1 MSEISE
7 PDSAA
12 ELAADLEGDLE
23 AERLALLDLLLEEEA
38 EEAAAPAAAIGHAT
52 APERIP
58 LSLSQRRLW
67 IADRLDPG
75 TALFNIPASQRLSGE
90 LDIRALRAALQAL
103 VDRHESLRTTF
114 STADGNA
121 GARGS
126 SEGFQVIARH
136 REVDLPRI
144 DLSLLPL
151 SLALQTSLRLSGL
164 SQSRGFDLE
173 QGPLLRF
180 ALIEM
185 APRDNVLLV
194 TMHHIVAD
202 GWSLSIFQREF
213 AAFYAGFAKNQPATL
228 PALPIQYADFAL
240 WQRDWLRGEVLENQL
255 AFWRDHLAD
264 APFLA
269 ELPTDRPRPRVRN
282 FRGGKVARLVA
293 DSVTEAFHRLVRGE
307 GVTYFASALAL
318 GHAWLGRLTRS
329 DDALIGSPIA
339 GRHRIETEG
348 VIGFFVSNLV
358 FRAQLRGDP
367 TARELLVRTREE
379 TLAILS
385 HQDVPFDLLVEALA
399 PERDLS
405 TTPIY
410 QVQLMAFEGQRRAD
424 ASAHAADETARTRA
438 MGGLRLTPLTSGD
451 EMSMFDLSMTIAEG
465 GRRLAL
471 QYNRDLFD
479 AATIERMAGY
489 FENLMAAFVAEPDRH
504 LSEIAMIGQD
514 ERRQLLLEWNPPSS
528 RAAFSQKTLLPEWVA
543 IHAKS
548 RPQAIAVEMGDMS
561 LTYAE
566 LDERSN
572 ALARYLAMFGVG
584 PEVRVGLCLM
594 RSLDL
599 VVGLIAVQ
607 KAGGAYLPLDPT
619 YPIDRLAGMIED
631 AGLMLL
637 LAQDAT
643 LDALPAGTAYVINL
657 DRTDE
662 MAAMMGDGG
671 DEAGD
676 GATPEPP
683 PGPCPEHLAYVIF
696 TSGSTGRPKGV
707 MLAHDGLANLCA
719 EQARIFA
726 VGPESRVLQF
736 ASVSF
741 DASVAEI
748 AVALCAGAALVLGA
762 PDDLLPGPGLVRL
775 LASRRITKATIPPSA
790 LAVLPAGAEAELPDL
805 RTLVVAGEACSPE
818 LAAIWGRGRR
828 FVNAYGPTEATVCA
842 TAELF
847 VEGKALTLGRPLS
860 DVEIHVLGSRF
871 EPLPVGVA
879 GELLIGGRGLARG
892 YLNRPDLTAERFVPH
907 PFAAERGDFGDPG
920 ARLYRTGDLVRRLAD
935 GRIEFLGRIDHQ
947 VKVRGFRIELGEI
960 EAALRAQ
967 AGVREVVVLAR
978 NDSGGGLSGGNADR
992 LVAYLLAEP
1001 ERELVPADLKAALSA
1016 RLPEYMVPAAF
1027 VVLGAFPLTANGKVD
1042 RKALPTP
1049 ELAHLHVEGVRYEAP
1064 RDAIETLVAEVFG
1077 EVLGLSGEISIHDS
1091 FFDLGG
1097 HSLLAT
1103 QLLSRVRD
1111 AFGVELALRQVF
1123 EAQTIASFSRA
1134 IEAAQREARGLESG
1148 PIERRPRVAGADLPL
1163 SFAQERLWFLDQLE
1177 PGSPTYNIPSALRVR
1192 GALDPL
1198 RLAAALRY
1206 LERRHESLRTT
1217 FPTRAGRAAQEI
1229 AAPDSVD
1236 SPRGALLFAR
1246 VDLAAL
1252 SEARREVETLRLAGK
1267 EAIRPFD
1274 LATGPL
1280 GRVVL
1285 VHLSPQP
1292 ATEQALLL
1300 TVHHVISDGWSM
1312 GVFVRELAEV
1322 HSALVEGREP
1332 DANVLPPL
1340 PIQYADFAAWQRG
1353 WLTGDVLAR
1362 QIDHWRRHLLGA
1374 PELLALPTDRP
1385 RPAIQSYRGAS
1396 VARPSAPGTVERLHA
1411 LSRAEGATLFMTLLA
1426 GWSTLLYRYTGQTDI
1441 PVGTPIANRNRAEVE
1456 GLIGF
1461 FVNTLVLR
1469 TRVAPRQSFRALLGT
1484 VRESTL
1490 EGYAHQDLP
1499 FEKLVEAIAPERN
1512 LSYSPLF
1519 QSMLVLQNNPDRPLE
1534 LPGLEISGL
1543 AMSGE
1548 VSKYDLTLNAIELG
1562 PRLACR
1568 VVYSTALFEAA
1579 TVERIL
1585 GHLHALLHALLDQ
1598 PDRPVGTLDLFSG
1611 EERRTLLIEW
1621 NEPAV
1626 VHPSEGY
1633 LPQMFEERVD
1643 AGPARI
1649 AVEFDS
1655 RTESERAAGGAGF
1668 SMLTYAE
1675 LDARANRLAR
1685 HLRRAGVGPETR
1697 VGVCLERSLDL
1708 PVALLAVLKAGAAY
1722 LPLDPSLPEDR
1733 LRHLVA
1739 DASAPVVV
1747 TVGRFVERLGT
1758 DRTDRFD
1765 RFGGP
1770 HLVLLDDAATAA
1782 AIAEEP
1788 AERLLPAALG
1798 EHPAYV
1804 IYTSGSTGQPKG
1816 VVVTH
1821 GALGNRLRYAL
1832 ATDFATDAEVFL
1844 QKTTISFDV
1853 SVLEIFAPLVSGGRT
1868 VLPEPE
1874 GHRDPAYLVR
1884 LIAERRI
1891 TQASFPPSTLALL
1904 LDSGALD
1911 ECRDLRLLVTGGETV
1926 PADLPNRVHERL
1938 PWIDVYNRYGP
1949 TEATIS
1955 VTSWL
1960 CRPDAAERS
1969 LPIGRPT
1976 AKAHVYL
1983 LDREGEPTPV
1993 GVPGELHLGGIC
2005 LARGYLD
2012 RPAMTAA
2019 AFVPNPFSETPGE
2032 RLYATGDLAKWR
2044 ADGAIDFVGRIDG
2057 QIKIR
2062 GFRVELGEIE
2072 AALYRCPG
2080 VREAA
2085 VIDREDTP
2093 GQKRLVAYFVPEVA
2107 DAEAPAEPSDLPR
2120 ALRER
2125 LAAELPAYMVPAA
2138 FVAIEKLPLSPTG
2151 KVDRKALPAPPAE
2164 AATVSGYAPPRTE
2177 TETLL
2182 AAIWAEALGL
2192 SRVGIHDN
2200 YFALGG
2206 DSILSI
2212 QIVARANQAG
2222 CRIAPRQL
2230 FQHQTVAEL
2239 AAVAG
2244 TIDAVEAEQGAVT
2257 GEAPLSPI
2265 QSWFLASDRPDR
2277 HWFNQSF
2284 LVSVERGVEPAA
2296 VEQAISTLVEHHDAL
2311 RLRFEKKLTEGWRQ
2325 ELAPVG
2331 SASDLPFV
2339 HVDLSDL
2346 PVGERRAALEAKC
2359 AALQSSLDLENGPI
2373 LRAALFDLGADEP
2386 RRLLLAI
2393 HHLAV
2398 DGVSWRILF
2407 EDLENALAGR
2417 DLPAKTTSWKAWTEK
2432 LAALDLEGEA
2442 ADWQDRPEISFR
2454 LPIEPRG
2461 ENLVSAAK
2469 SVAVSFDA
2477 EETRS
2482 LLQAPAAYRAQIQDL
2497 LLTALQA
2504 TLAGDS
2510 PLPIELE
2517 GHGREEDLVPNVD
2530 LTRTVGWFTTLYPV
2544 TLEVPANA
2552 GPGER
2557 LKSIKERL
2565 HTLPSRGLSHG
2576 VLRWLGRSETRTAL
2590 AAFSPPEVSFNYLG
2604 QADASARGAG
2614 QASSASPST
2623 LAIARENPGPTL
2635 SPLATRAHELAVS
2648 AVISG
2653 GALRVEL
2660 IYGAERLAKETVEA
2674 WAAAFRAEALAL
2686 AEHCASPEA
2695 FGYTPSDFP
2704 LARLDQATID
2714 RLFGDDRTVED
2725 VYPLAPLQEGMVF
2738 QTLAAPRSGVYY
2750 EQLAATL
2757 SGPVDDN
2764 LFGRALAGV
2773 LARHPILRTSFRWQ
2787 GSESLLQVVQH
2798 QVEPPLL
2805 IDDWRDV
2812 PAGEIPGRLA
2822 ALLEADRRA
2831 GFALDRAPLVAARL
2845 IRTDEDERTLVLAN
2859 HHAILDGWSYQ
2870 SFTAE
2875 LFALYAGLRSG
2886 RAPELPHR
2894 RPYRDYIAWLVTRD
2908 RGASEAYWRRALAG
2922 FREPTPLVVD
2932 RPAPLG
2938 RTGHD
2943 AGTVERSLP
2952 RATSDALDA
2961 LARRE
2966 QVTLNTVVQAATGLL
2981 FARYSGQDDVVFGT
2995 AVSGRPPGL
3004 AGIESMLGL
3013 FLNTLPARVV
3023 SPPDRAL
3030 GAQLRDVQE
3039 RQLEMREHEH
3049 SALVDVQS
3057 WSEVDP
3063 GRPLFQS
3070 ILVFESYPRE
3080 KAVAQ
3085 SAAAEAG
3092 AEPFAAVR
3100 DVRFEERTNLPLAL
3114 VAAPLDRLF
3123 LRASFDTDRFDAATA
3138 TRLVDHLE
3146 NLLAAM
3152 ANAPE
3157 AALRELALLSPA
3169 EAAALVSVPQPA
3181 DAQGSFCLHRRFE
3194 QIASERPLA
3203 PAVTF
3208 GAETIPYG
3216 DLEARANR
3224 LAHRLRALGVGPEVR
3239 VALCLDRTA
3248 EMLVA
3253 ILAVLKAGGAYVPL
3267 DPTYAQERLGFVLAD
3282 AETPVVISQ
3291 SDLADA
3297 LPPCTGEEGG
3307 ARLLLL
3313 DREDFADESAAPL
3326 ADGATPDN
3334 AAYVIYTS
3342 GSTGKPKG
3350 VVVTHANV
3358 ARLFRST
3365 DRWFGFGTDDVWT
3378 LFHSYAFDF
3387 SVWEI
3392 WGALLYGGRL
3402 VVVPYAVS
3410 RSPRDFRALLAA
3422 ERVTVL
3428 NQTPSAFHQLQRADE
3443 EAGEGAFPLALRT
3456 VVFGGE
3462 ALDLG
3467 ALAPWFGRHPEDR
3480 PRLVNMYGITET
3492 TVHVTYRPLGKADVG
3507 SASVIGEAIPDLAL
3521 RLLDARGDLVPVGV
3535 PGEIHVVGDGLA
3547 RGYLARPDL
3556 TAERFVPDAYS
3567 TLPGA
3572 RSYRSGDLARRR
3584 PAALDVTLE
3593 LEYLGRIDLQVKI
3606 RGFRIELGEIEA
3618 ALTAHPSVREA
3629 VAVVRGDG
3637 DDRRLVAY
3645 LVAPPDAPLASFEA
3659 ELREHLRARLPE
3671 HMLPSFLVPLAA
3683 LPLTPNGKV
3692 DKKALPAPEIDLG
3705 GGFTPPGTPLELRL
3719 AEIWERLLGVAGVGL
3734 ESDFFALGGHSLL
3747 AMRLSSH
3754 VREALELEIPVTLVF
3769 EEPIFGAFARTVE
3782 GMIEGLGEG
3791 VGGTA
3796 GKAAR
3801 KALDATS
3808 AEPALV
3814 ALARTG
3820 PVALSYSQTRLFM
3833 FDRLRPGDTLYNMG
3847 GTQRLGARLRLDL
3860 LAAAIDQVV
3869 RRHESLRT
3877 GFSEIDSHPVQMIHR
3892 EVEVRPR
3899 LIDLSALALSR
3910 SPEPEMVR
3918 LSALQVGTPFDLGR
3932 PPLLSI
3938 WLVRLGAA
3946 GDVLLYMM
3954 HHIISD
3960 GWSMGVLVSEL
3971 SAAYEAL
3978 AAGRWPDLP
3987 ALPVQYPDYAVWQR
4001 DWFERG
4007 ELARQLGYWR
4017 ERLAGAQ
4024 PSELPT
4030 DRKRPAVSSFRG
4042 RRFRTAL
4049 DSATSNALLALAHDH
4064 RASIFMMVLAGFDA
4078 IIARWSGRDDV
4089 VVGSPIANRQRREI
4103 EGLIGF
4109 FVNTLV
4115 LRTDLSGD
4123 PSFAEAL
4130 DRTRDAALGAFGHQD
4145 LPFERLVEE
4154 LAPRRDPARHPLFQL
4169 LFNLVNTPS
4178 ETSAKGSPGFTAEA
4192 DSPAPELQSATA
4204 LFDLQLFGIETPG
4217 SIQLVWEYSLDLF
4230 EEATVRRFARGF
4242 TSLLK
4247 GALARPET
4255 RLSELPLLSAADRIE
4270 LLAAA
4275 AGPSSNP
4282 LPDHFLHQRLAREA
4296 AARPDAPAV
4305 RFGGRVVTYAELD
4318 AASNRVARH
4327 LQALGFGV
4335 ELTVGLCFDHC
4346 PELLFALFGVLKAGA
4361 SFLPLDPGYPE
4372 ERLSYQIADSGTL
4385 AVLTDEAN
4393 EPLARLLGAPL
4404 VICVDGP
4411 EVAGESAEA
4420 PAPEGFEPERAA
4432 YLLYTSGSTGRPKG
4446 VVVTHRGLASLGVEQ
4461 GRLFGVAPEG
4471 RVLQFASPAFDAS
4484 VSEIAMAV
4492 EAGAALVMAPR
4503 EVLLPGADFIRLLK
4517 DERVTTATLPPSLLA
4532 TLPAGTESELPDLA
4546 NLIVAGESCQPK
4558 LAARWAAG
4566 RRFLNA
4572 YGPTETTVCGTV
4584 ADLSGAT
4591 LSADRPLPLGQ
4602 PLAHVQVRVVDR
4614 WFEPVPVGTPGEI
4627 VIGGVGLA
4635 RNYHGRPDLTA
4646 ERFVPDPLAG
4656 GEGDSPGG
4664 RIYRTGDLA
4673 RWRPEPRQPTGLD
4686 LEYLGRIDFQIKI
4699 RGYRVELGEI
4709 EAALTAHPEVR
4720 EAVVVVKGE
4729 DDDRRL
4735 IAYLAATPSPTLE
4748 AELRE
4753 HLRTILPEYMVPG
4766 RFAMLAALPLTPN
4779 GKVDRKALPEPGV
4792 ELVEGVTPPR
4802 TPVERRLAEIWEEL
4816 LAVSGVGLESAFFE
4830 LGGHSLLAMRLTS
4843 RILEGLG
4850 LDLPMQAIFD
4860 EPTLESLA
4868 ARIETGLKESQG
4880 GVAAPALLPL
4890 SRGEALPL
4898 SFAQTR
4904 LWMLDRLLPGGSL
4917 YNMGGLQRLG
4927 SGLRFDLFAAA
4938 IEIVVRRHE
4947 TLRTSFDEIDLAPIQ
4962 IIHPEAA
4969 VRPRQIDLAALAA
4982 GEREMLRLGALQLAQ
4997 PFDLGRPTLLRLW
5010 LVRLATESVLLYVI
5024 HHIVSDAWSMGL
5036 LISEIT
5042 AAYAA
5047 LAEGQRPDFPEL
5059 PIQYADFSVWQRAW
5073 FEGGELDRQLGYW
5086 RTQLAGLPA
5095 TELPVDRPRPPV
5107 SSYRGRRFRTALATD
5122 VAAAL
5127 GTLAHERQASAFMVL
5142 LAGFDA
5148 LVARYVGQ
5156 DDVVIG
5162 TPVAN
5167 RRRREV
5173 EGLIGFFVNTLVL
5186 RTDLDGD
5193 PSFAEAVDRTR
5204 ETALGAFAHP
5214 DLPFERL
5221 VEELAPHRDMARNP
5235 LFQLMFNLIG
5245 SSQAEAGERSAKS
5258 PRDVG
5263 SSPAQDA
5270 TALFDLQVYG
5280 VETSDSFDLHWEYS
5294 VDLFEEAT
5302 MRRLARGYESLLAAA
5317 VARPESRLS
5326 DVPLL
5331 SAAER
5336 AELVAAG
5343 TGRAAGASGRVHE
5356 RIREQAAATPAAIA
5370 FAAGSDTLTY
5380 AELTA
5385 RANRLARR
5393 LARLGV
5399 GVESRVGI
5407 AVERSLALPVAALGV
5422 LGAGASYVPL
5432 DPAYPAERLAY
5443 MAADARLA
5451 ALVVSGDLEDLDRRF
5466 AAYAPVVVRIAPD
5479 GEIDGAELSTP
5490 LPSRVGAENLAYT
5503 IYTSGSTGQ
5512 PKGVELSHGALANFL
5527 DAMIERPGVVASD
5540 VLVSVT
5546 SLSFDIAGLELY
5558 APLLVGARTVIARR
5572 DEATDGSLLA
5582 ALLRRSG
5589 ATVLQATPSGWRV
5602 LLAAGWTGDR
5612 SLKALVGG
5620 EALPPALAGELR
5632 SLVGSLWNMYGPTET
5647 AVWSTLDEVGAGPVS
5662 IGRPIAATLTY
5673 VVDRRGDLLPQGVP
5687 GELWIG
5693 GAGVARGYRGRPDLT
5708 AERFLP
5714 DPWSAESGARLY
5726 RTGDL
5731 GRWRPDGR
5739 LECLGRIDHQVKVR
5753 GHRIELGEIEAV
5765 LGSHPAVAASA
5776 VTLFGEGEDRRLA
5789 AYVVLRP
5796 GEEEEISLRDAL
5808 APFLLERLP
5817 ESMMPSVFVR
5827 LAALPLTP
5835 NGKVDRKAL
5844 PSPDFEMGAAATP
5857 PRTPFEKQV
5866 AAIWEE
5872 VLGVAGIGVE
5882 SHFFALGG
5890 HSLLAMRLASRLRE
5904 TFGLDLPLRAIFEAS
5919 TLGLFAARVE
5929 AALAAGSEEAGGAEE
5944 ALVPLP
5950 RTGPLPLSFAQ
5961 ARLWLLDRLAP
5972 GNPFYNLGSAI
5983 HLGRRLRYDLFSAA
5997 VGTVVARHESLR
6009 TSFGEHDREP
6019 TQTIHG
6025 DVGVRPRQIDLAGLA
6040 APAAEALRLG
6050 SLQLAQPFDLGR
6062 PPLLRLWLVR
6072 LGAAEDALL
6081 YAIHHIVSDA
6091 WSLGLLVAEI
6101 TASYAALAA
6110 GRAPELPALPVQY
6123 ADFAAWQRSWLAE
6136 GELARQ
6142 LDYWRGRLAG
6152 APGTELPTDRP
6163 RPAVSSYRGRGL
6175 RTAVG
6180 PGLAAGVARIARGA
6194 QASPFMVLLAAFQAV
6209 VVRYGAGEDVV
6220 LGTPIANRRRREVER
6235 LIGFFVNTLVLR
6247 TDLAGDPSFAEALAR
6262 TKETALG
6269 AFAYQ
6274 DMPFE
6279 RLVEELSPRR
6289 DLARNPFFQ
6298 LMFNL
6303 INTPA
6308 AEGASR
6314 RDGAGEPPDTADR
6327 PALDVQPATALF
6339 DLQIYLIEAPDAF
6352 HLYWEYA
6359 SDLFEEAT
6367 IRRLGRAYE
6376 SLIEGAVARPEGK
6389 LSDLPLLSAPER
6401 AELLATGTGPSAAGG
6416 GGPVHERIAAQALRT
6431 PAAVAVIAGTDA
6443 LTYAELQERA
6453 DRLARRL
6460 RRLGIGVESRV
6471 GIAVER
6477 SLALPVATLGVLGAG
6492 ASYVPLDPAYPAER
6506 LAYMAA
6512 DSGLAAVIASDDL
6525 ADPERFAGYASIAV
6539 LIHPDGSIDGG
6550 EDAPFAAADTA
6561 AQNLAYTIY
6570 TSGSTGLP
6578 KGVELS
6584 HGALA
6589 NFLDAMIERP
6599 GLDAQDVLVAVTSL
6613 SFDIAGLELYAPLLV
6628 GARTVIARQDEVMGG
6643 ALLGDLLAR
6652 SGATVLQAT
6661 PSGWRVLLG
6670 SGWPGDPG
6678 LKALVGGEALP
6689 PALAAELRGKVGTL
6703 WNMYGPTE
6711 TAVWSTVDEVGAGPI
6726 SIGRPIAATGLYVV
6740 NAYGGLLPAGAS
6752 GELWIGGA
6760 GVARG
6765 YHGRPDLTAE
6775 RFLPDVYSRQPGAR
6789 LYRTGD
6795 LARRM
6800 PDGRFQCLGRIDTQV
6815 KVRGFRIELGEVE
6828 SVLAAHPRIAQSVV
6842 IARAG
6847 EAGAEHELV
6856 AYFVARDG
6864 DHGGEIATAELRA
6877 HLKERLPDYMVPAQF
6892 VRLDALPMTPNGKV
6906 DRKTLPDPSREARGG
6921 AGGELPGTEMEIQVA
6936 AVWRQVLHLES
6947 VGLDDNFFDLG
6958 GHSLVALKVQAQL
6971 ELLLGRTVELVAL
6984 FRHPTVRQLAS
6995 ALEPKGAAE
7004 VDSKRSSVLVPIQPL
7019 GTRAPLF
7026 VLPPLGGTVY
7036 FYRALAQELGPD
7048 QPVWGLQ
7055 TPGLEG
7061 DQEPI
7066 DDFEALAE
7074 LFLAA
7079 IAPVRRAGAP
7089 VHLAGAS
7096 LGGLLVFEM
7105 ARQLAARGEQMG
7117 MAALLDTAG
7126 GSATAIDDR
7135 AALVAMVHMLT
7146 EGRFRIPPEQL
7157 LGLTPDEQID
7167 RVFAEAAARG
7177 ISTEGVSRDRIAR
7190 LRRVIEANLRA
7201 RAGYREQTYSGSLLF
7216 CRAEIRLPGE
7226 PDRPETSWL
7235 PLAAGGVEVHDVPGD
7250 HESMLQPP
7258 NVARLAEILAAKLAE

>member
-1 MSEISE
+1 M
-7 PDSAA
+7 
-12 ELAADLEGDLE
+12 
-23 AERLALLDLLLEEEA
+23 
-38 EEAAAPAAAIGHAT
+38 
-52 APERIP
+52 
-58 LSLSQRRLW
+58 
-67 IADRLDPG
+67 
-75 TALFNIPASQRLSGE
+75 
-90 LDIRALRAALQAL
+90 
-103 VDRHESLRTTF
+103 
-114 STADGNA
+114 
-121 GARGS
+121 
-126 SEGFQVIARH
+126 
-136 REVDLPRI
+136 
-144 DLSLLPL
+144 
-151 SLALQTSLRLSGL
+151 
-164 SQSRGFDLE
+164 
-173 QGPLLRF
+173 
-180 ALIEM
+180 
-185 APRDNVLLV
+185 
-194 TMHHIVAD
+194 
-202 GWSLSIFQREF
+202 
-213 AAFYAGFAKNQPATL
+213 
-228 PALPIQYADFAL
+228 
-240 WQRDWLRGEVLENQL
+240 
-255 AFWRDHLAD
+255 
-264 APFLA
+264 
-269 ELPTDRPRPRVRN
+269 
-282 FRGGKVARLVA
+282 
-293 DSVTEAFHRLVRGE
+293 
-307 GVTYFASALAL
+307 
-318 GHAWLGRLTRS
+318 
-329 DDALIGSPIA
+329 
-339 GRHRIETEG
+339 
-348 VIGFFVSNLV
+348 
-358 FRAQLRGDP
+358 
-367 TARELLVRTREE
+367 
-379 TLAILS
+379 
-385 HQDVPFDLLVEALA
+385 
-399 PERDLS
+399 
-405 TTPIY
+405 
-410 QVQLMAFEGQRRAD
+410 
-424 ASAHAADETARTRA
+424 
-438 MGGLRLTPLTSGD
+438 
-451 EMSMFDLSMTIAEG
+451 
-465 GRRLAL
+465 
-471 QYNRDLFD
+471 
-479 AATIERMAGY
+479 
-489 FENLMAAFVAEPDRH
+489 
-504 LSEIAMIGQD
+504 
-514 ERRQLLLEWNPPSS
+514 
-528 RAAFSQKTLLPEWVA
+528 
-543 IHAKS
+543 
-548 RPQAIAVEMGDMS
+548 
-561 LTYAE
+561 
-566 LDERSN
+566 
-572 ALARYLAMFGVG
+572 
-584 PEVRVGLCLM
+584 
-594 RSLDL
+594 
-599 VVGLIAVQ
+599 
-607 KAGGAYLPLDPT
+607 
-619 YPIDRLAGMIED
+619 
-631 AGLMLL
+631 
-637 LAQDAT
+637 
-643 LDALPAGTAYVINL
+643 
-657 DRTDE
+657 
-662 MAAMMGDGG
+662 
-671 DEAGD
+671 
-676 GATPEPP
+676 
-683 PGPCPEHLAYVIF
+683 
-696 TSGSTGRPKGV
+696 
-707 MLAHDGLANLCA
+707 
-719 EQARIFA
+719 
-726 VGPESRVLQF
+726 
-736 ASVSF
+736 
-741 DASVAEI
+741 
-748 AVALCAGAALVLGA
+748 
-762 PDDLLPGPGLVRL
+762 
-775 LASRRITKATIPPSA
+775 
-790 LAVLPAGAEAELPDL
+790 
-805 RTLVVAGEACSPE
+805 VAGEACSPE
-818 LAAIWGRGRR
+818 LAEKWSRGRR

-842 TAELF
+842 TAEVF
-847 VEGKALTLGRPLS
+847 VEGTALTLGRPLS
-860 DVEIHVLGSRF
+860 NVEIHVLGPRF

-879 GELLIGGRGLARG
+879 GELSIGGRGLARG

-920 ARLYRTGDLVRRLAD
+920 ARLYRTGDLVRRLTD
-935 GRIEFLGRIDHQ
+935 GRVEFLGRIDHQ

-967 AGVREVVVLAR
+967 AGVKDVVVLAR
-978 NDSGGGLSGGNADR
+978 NDSGGGGLSGGLSSGNADR

-1001 ERELVPADLKAALSA
+1001 ERELVPADLKAALAA

-1042 RKALPTP
+1042 RKALPAP
-1049 ELAHLHVEGVRYEAP
+1049 ELAHLHVLGVRYEAP

-1123 EAQTIASFSRA
+1123 EAQTIASFSRS

-1148 PIERRPRVAGADLPL
+1148 PIERRPHVAGADLPL

-1192 GALDPL
+1192 GALDPS

-1229 AAPDSVD
+1229 AAPDSAD

-1252 SEARREVETLRLAGK
+1252 SEARREVETLRLAAK

-1332 DANVLPPL
+1332 DAKVLPPL

-1396 VARPSAPGTVERLHA
+1396 VARPSAPGSVERLHA

-1426 GWSTLLYRYTGQTDI
+1426 AWSTLLYRYTGQTDI

-1469 TRVAPRQSFRALLGT
+1469 TRVLPRQSFRALLGT

-1568 VVYSTALFEAA
+1568 VVYSSALFEPA

-1598 PDRPVGTLDLFSG
+1598 PDRPVGTLDLFSA

-1626 VHPSEGY
+1626 AHPSEGY

-1655 RTESERAAGGAGF
+1655 RTEPERAAGGAGF
-1668 SMLTYAE
+1668 SMLTYAD

-1708 PVALLAVLKAGAAY
+1708 PVVLLAVLKAGAAY

-1733 LRHLVA
+1733 LRYLVA

-1747 TVGRFVERLGT
+1747 TVGRFVERLGV
-1758 DRTDRFD
+1758 DPAN
-1765 RFGGP
+1765 RFGRSEAP

-1782 AIAEEP
+1782 AIADEP
-1788 AERLLPAALG
+1788 AERLLPAALA

-1832 ATDFATDAEVFL
+1832 ATDFQTDAEAFL

-1938 PWIDVYNRYGP
+1938 PWIDIYNRYGP

-1976 AKAHVYL
+1976 AKARVYL
-1983 LDREGEPTPV
+1983 LDSEGEPTPP
-1993 GVPGELHLGGIC
+1993 GVPGELHLGGLC

-2012 RPAMTAA
+2012 RPALTAA
-2019 AFVPNPFSETPGE
+2019 AFVPNPFSETPGK

-2072 AALYRCPG
+2072 AALHRCPG

-2093 GQKRLVAYFVPEVA
+2093 GQKRLVAYVVAEA
-2107 DAEAPAEPSDLPR
+2107 DAPDEPSELLR
-2120 ALRER
+2120 TLRER

-2164 AATVSGYAPPRTE
+2164 AAAVSGYAPPRTE

-2239 AAVAG
+2239 AEVAG
-2244 TIDAVEAEQGAVT
+2244 TIDAVEAEQGEVT

-2284 LVSVERGVEPAA
+2284 LVSVDRAVEPPT

-2311 RLRFEKKLTEGWRQ
+2311 RLRFEKLAEGWRQ

-2339 HVDLSDL
+2339 HVDLSEL
-2346 PVGERRAALEAKC
+2346 PAGERRAALEAKC
-2359 AALQSSLDLENGPI
+2359 AALQASLDLEKGPI

-2417 DLPAKTTSWKAWTEK
+2417 ELPKKTTSWKAWTEK
-2432 LAALDLEGEA
+2432 LAALAATLE
-2442 ADWQDRPEISFR
+2442 PEVDYWRSQPESTFR

-2469 SVAVSFDA
+2469 SVAISFDP

-2482 LLQAPAAYRAQIQDL
+2482 LLQAPAVYRAQIQDL

-2504 TLAGDS
+2504 TLAGDLA
-2510 PLPIELE
+2510 LPIELE

-2552 GPGER
+2552 GPGVR

-2576 VLRWLGRSETRTAL
+2576 LLRWLGRSETRTAL
-2590 AAFSPPEVSFNYLG
+2590 AAFFPPEVSFNYLG

-2614 QASSASPST
+2614 QASSASAATST

-2635 SPLATRAHELAVS
+2635 SPRATRAHELAVS

-2660 IYGAERLAKETVEA
+2660 LYGAERLAKETVEA
-2674 WAAAFRAEALAL
+2674 WATAFRAEILAL
-2686 AEHCASPEA
+2686 AEHCSSPEA

-2725 VYPLAPLQEGMVF
+2725 VYPLGPLQEGMVF

-2757 SGPVDDN
+2757 KGPFDDL

-2787 GSESLLQVVQH
+2787 GTESLLQVVQH
-2798 QVEPPLL
+2798 QVEPPLS

-2845 IRTDEDERTLVLAN
+2845 IRIGEDERSLVLAN

-2875 LFALYAGLRSG
+2875 LFSLYAGLRSG
-2886 RAPELPHR
+2886 HLPELPHR
-2894 RPYRDYIAWLVTRD
+2894 RPYRDFIAWLATRD

-2932 RPAPLG
+2932 RPAPPG

-2943 AGTVERSLP
+2943 VVHLERSLS
-2952 RATSDALDA
+2952 RETSDALDA

-2981 FARYSGQDDVVFGT
+2981 FARYAGRDDVVFGT

-3039 RQLEMREHEH
+3039 RQLDMREHEH

-3080 KAVAQ
+3080 KAVVE
-3085 SAAAEAG
+3085 SAVAEVGSDA
-3092 AEPFAAVR
+3092 FAAVL
-3100 DVRFEERTNLPLAL
+3100 DVRFEERSNLPLAL
-3114 VAAPLDRLF
+3114 VAAPLERLF
-3123 LRASFDTDRFDAATA
+3123 LRASFDADRFDEATVG
-3138 TRLVDHLE
+3138 RLLDHLE
-3146 NLLAAM
+3146 NLLTAM
-3152 ANAPE
+3152 AAAPQ
-3157 AALRELALLSPA
+3157 ASLRELPLLSPE
-3169 EAAALVSVPQPA
+3169 EAAMLVAVPVPA
-3181 DAQGSFCLHRRFE
+3181 DAGGSFCLHRRFE
-3194 QIASERPLA
+3194 ELAAAQPLRPAL
-3203 PAVTF
+3203 TF
-3208 GAETIPYG
+3208 GDETLSYAEV
-3216 DLEARANR
+3216 DARADH
-3224 LAHRLRALGVGPEVR
+3224 LARRLRSLGVGVETR
-3239 VALCLDRTA
+3239 VALYLDRTL
-3248 EMLVA
+3248 EFPIA

-3267 DPTYAQERLGFVLAD
+3267 DPTYPAERLGFILGD
-3282 AETPVVISQ
+3282 AEAAVVVTR
-3291 SDLADA
+3291 SDLALA
-3297 LPPCTGEEGG
+3297 LPESG
-3307 ARLLLL
+3307 ARRLLL
-3313 DREDFADESAAPL
+3313 DREEQDGERCEPPP
-3326 ADGATPDN
+3326 DGATLAN

-3342 GSTGKPKG
+3342 GSTGQPKG
-3350 VVVTHANV
+3350 VVVSHENV
-3358 ARLFRST
+3358 ALLFRST
-3365 DRWFGFGTDDVWT
+3365 EEWYGFGPDDVWT
-3378 LFHSYAFDF
+3378 LFHSYAFDY
-3387 SVWEI
+3387 SVWEM
-3392 WGALLYGGRL
+3392 WGAWLYGARL
-3402 VVVPYAVS
+3402 VVVPLSIS
-3410 RSPRDFRALLAA
+3410 RSVRDFRRLLAD

-3443 EAGEGAFPLALRT
+3443 TVEADAAPLALRI
-3456 VVFGGE
+3456 VNLGGE
-3462 ALDLG
+3462 ALDFV
-3467 ALAPWFGRHPEDR
+3467 ALSPWFARYPENA
-3480 PRLVNMYGITET
+3480 PRLVNLYGITET
-3492 TVHVTYRPLGKADVG
+3492 TVIVTYRPIGKSDLTAG
-3507 SASVIGEAIPDLAL
+3507 SAIGEPIADLAV
-3521 RLLDARGDLVPVGV
+3521 RLLDARGDLVPLGV
-3535 PGEIHVVGDGLA
+3535 PGEIHVVGAGLA
-3547 RGYLARPDL
+3547 RGYLSRPAL

-3567 TLPGA
+3567 SVPGA

-3584 PAALDVTLE
+3584 PGSASGGALDLE
-3593 LEYLGRIDLQVKI
+3593 FLGRIDLQVKI

-3618 ALTAHPSVREA
+3618 ALTAHPAVREA
-3629 VAVVRGDG
+3629 VVVVKGEGDE
-3637 DDRRLVAY
+3637 RRLVAY
-3645 LVAPPDAPLASFEA
+3645 VVPAGSALPET

-3671 HMLPSFLVPLAA
+3671 HMVPALFMALSA

-3692 DKKALPAPEIDLG
+3692 DKRALPAPEIAVQAGL
-3705 GGFTPPGTPLELRL
+3705 TAPRTPLERRL
-3719 AEIWERLLGVAGVGL
+3719 AEIWERLLGVSGVGL

-3754 VREALELEIPVTLVF
+3754 VREALRLELPVTLVF
-3769 EEPIFGAFARTVE
+3769 EEPTFGAFARAVAAVSQSVE
-3782 GMIEGLGEG
+3782 ELASE
-3791 VGGTA
+3791 A
-3796 GKAAR
+3796 FDAA
-3801 KALDATS
+3801 S
-3808 AEPALV
+3808 AEPPLV

-3820 PVALSYSQTRLFM
+3820 PVALSYSQSRLFM

-3847 GTQRLGARLRLDL
+3847 GAQRLGARLRLDL
-3860 LAAAIDQVV
+3860 LAAAIDLVV

-3877 GFSEIDSHPVQMIHR
+3877 GFSEIDSHPVQVLHR

-3899 LIDLSALALSR
+3899 LIDLSALAHYR

-3946 GDVLLYMM
+3946 GDALLYMM

-3971 SAAYEAL
+3971 SAAYDAL
-3978 AAGRWPDLP
+3978 AAGRRPDLP

-4001 DWFERG
+4001 EWFERG

-4024 PSELPT
+4024 PSELPA

-4178 ETSAKGSPGFTAEA
+4178 DTAAKGSPGFTAEA
-4192 DSPAPELQSATA
+4192 DSPVPELQSATA

-4217 SIQLVWEYSLDLF
+4217 SLQLVWEYSLDLF
-4230 EEATVRRFARGF
+4230 EEATVRRIARSF
-4242 TSLLK
+4242 ESLLK

-4255 RLSELPLLSAADRIE
+4255 RLSELPLLSAAERVE
-4270 LLAAA
+4270 LLAAT
-4275 AGPSSNP
+4275 GENSKP

-4305 RFGGRVVTYAELD
+4305 SFAGRVVTYAELD

-4327 LQALGFGV
+4327 LQALGFGS
-4335 ELTVGLCFDHC
+4335 ELTVALCFDHC

-4385 AVLTDEAN
+4385 AVLTDAEN

-4411 EVAGESAEA
+4411 EVAGESAEGS
-4420 PAPEGFEPERAA
+4420 APERFEPERAA

-4461 GRLFGVAPEG
+4461 SRLFGVAPEG

-4484 VSEIAMAV
+4484 VSEIAMAI

-4503 EVLLPGADFIRLLK
+4503 EALLPGPDFIRLLK

-4532 TLPAGTESELPDLA
+4532 TLPIGTESELPDLA
-4546 NLIVAGESCQPK
+4546 NLIVAGESCPPT

-4572 YGPTETTVCGTV
+4572 YGPTEATVCATV
-4584 ADLSGAT
+4584 ADLSGAGFAT
-4591 LSADRPLPLGQ
+4591 DRTLPLGQ
-4602 PLAHVQVRVVDR
+4602 PLAYVQVRVVDR
-4614 WFEPVPVGTPGEI
+4614 WFDPVPIGIPGEI

-4635 RNYHGRPDLTA
+4635 RNYHSRPDLTA
-4646 ERFVPDPLAG
+4646 ERFVPDPFAG
-4656 GEGDSPGG
+4656 GQGSPSGG

-4673 RWRPEPRQPTGLD
+4673 RWRLAPGQPTGLD
-4686 LEYLGRIDFQIKI
+4686 LEYLGRIDFQVKI
-4699 RGYRVELGEI
+4699 RGFRVELGEI
-4709 EAALTAHPEVR
+4709 EAALNAHPEVR

-4729 DDDRRL
+4729 GDDRRL
-4735 IAYLAATPSPTLE
+4735 VAYLVSASTPPNPTLE

-4753 HLRTILPEYMVPG
+4753 HLRAFLPEFMVPG

-4792 ELVEGVTPPR
+4792 EQVQGVTPPR

-4816 LAVSGVGLESAFFE
+4816 LGVSGVGLESAFFE

-4860 EPTLESLA
+4860 EPTLAALA
-4868 ARIETGLKESQG
+4868 TRIEAGLAERQG
-4880 GVAAPALLPL
+4880 EGAAEPALLPL
-4890 SRGEALPL
+4890 SRIEALPL

-4904 LWMLDRLLPGGSL
+4904 LWMLDRLIPGQSL
-4917 YNMGGLQRLG
+4917 YNMGGVRRLG
-4927 SGLRFDLFAAA
+4927 GGVRFDRLAAA
-4938 IEIVVRRHE
+4938 VATVVGRHE
-4947 TLRTSFDEIDLAPIQ
+4947 TLRTSFGTIGVTPIQ
-4962 IIHPEAA
+4962 TIHPEAA
-4969 VRPRQIDLAALAA
+4969 VRPWQVDLSALASR
-4982 GEREMLRLGALQLAQ
+4982 ERELLRLGALQLAQ
-4997 PFDLGRPTLLRLW
+4997 PFDLGRPPLLRLW
-5010 LVRLATESVLLYVI
+5010 LVRLASESALLYVI
-5024 HHIVSDAWSMGL
+5024 HHIVSDAWSMDI

-5047 LAEGQRPDFPEL
+5047 LAEGRTPDLPEL
-5059 PIQYADFSVWQRAW
+5059 PVQYADFSVWQRAW
-5073 FEGGELDRQLGYW
+5073 FERGELDRQLGYW
-5086 RTQLAGLPA
+5086 RSRLAALPA
-5095 TELPVDRPRPPV
+5095 TELPADRLRPPV
-5107 SSYRGRRFRTALATD
+5107 SSYRGRRFRTTLGTD
-5122 VAAAL
+5122 LAAAL
-5127 GTLAHERQASAFMVL
+5127 GTLGQARLASAFMVL
-5142 LAGFDA
+5142 LAGFEA
-5148 LVARYVGQ
+5148 LIARYVGQ
-5156 DDVVIG
+5156 DDVVVG

-5186 RTDLDGD
+5186 RTDLGGD

-5221 VEELAPHRDMARNP
+5221 VEELAPRRDLSRNP
-5235 LFQLMFNLIG
+5235 LFQLMFNL
-5245 SSQAEAGERSAKS
+5245 
-5258 PRDVG
+5258 VG
-5263 SSPAQDA
+5263 SSPAGGAERSAKAPRGAGSSPAKPA
-5270 TALFDLQVYG
+5270 TALFDLQVY
-5280 VETSDSFDLHWEYS
+5280 VLETPGAFDLHWEYS
-5294 VDLFEEAT
+5294 ADLFEEAT
-5302 MRRLARGYESLLAAA
+5302 MRRFARAYETLLAAA
-5317 VARPESRLS
+5317 VARPDARLS
-5326 DVPLL
+5326 ALSLL
-5331 SAAER
+5331 SPAER
-5336 AELVAAG
+5336 AELVATG
-5343 TGRAAGASGRVHE
+5343 TGILAQGPGGRVHE
-5356 RIREQAAATPAAIA
+5356 RIAAQAGRSPQAVAVVSGTDA
-5370 FAAGSDTLTY
+5370 LTY
-5380 AELTA
+5380 AELQQ

-5393 LARLGV
+5393 LCRLGV

-5407 AVERSLALPVAALGV
+5407 AVERSLALPVATLGV
-5422 LGAGASYVPL
+5422 LAAGASYVPL

-5443 MAADARLA
+5443 MAADAG
-5451 ALVVSGDLEDLDRRF
+5451 LVAVIVSEDLDDRERF
-5466 AAYAPVVVRIAPD
+5466 VGYAPIAVAIHAD
-5479 GEIDGAELSTP
+5479 GTIEGEEDASPLPIDGA
-5490 LPSRVGAENLAYT
+5490 AESLAYT

-5527 DAMIERPGVVASD
+5527 DAMIERPG
-5540 VLVSVT
+5540 
-5546 SLSFDIAGLELY
+5546 
-5558 APLLVGARTVIARR
+5558 
-5572 DEATDGSLLA
+5572 
-5582 ALLRRSG
+5582 
-5589 ATVLQATPSGWRV
+5589 
-5602 LLAAGWTGDR
+5602 
-5612 SLKALVGG
+5612 
-5620 EALPPALAGELR
+5620 
-5632 SLVGSLWNMYGPTET
+5632 
-5647 AVWSTLDEVGAGPVS
+5647 LD
-5662 IGRPIAATLTY
+5662 
-5673 VVDRRGDLLPQGVP
+5673 
-5687 GELWIG
+5687 
-5693 GAGVARGYRGRPDLT
+5693 
-5708 AERFLP
+5708 
-5714 DPWSAESGARLY
+5714 
-5726 RTGDL
+5726 
-5731 GRWRPDGR
+5731 
-5739 LECLGRIDHQVKVR
+5739 
-5753 GHRIELGEIEAV
+5753 
-5765 LGSHPAVAASA
+5765 
-5776 VTLFGEGEDRRLA
+5776 
-5789 AYVVLRP
+5789 
-5796 GEEEEISLRDAL
+5796 
-5808 APFLLERLP
+5808 
-5817 ESMMPSVFVR
+5817 
-5827 LAALPLTP
+5827 
-5835 NGKVDRKAL
+5835 
-5844 PSPDFEMGAAATP
+5844 
-5857 PRTPFEKQV
+5857 
-5866 AAIWEE
+5866 
-5872 VLGVAGIGVE
+5872 
-5882 SHFFALGG
+5882 
-5890 HSLLAMRLASRLRE
+5890 
-5904 TFGLDLPLRAIFEAS
+5904 
-5919 TLGLFAARVE
+5919 
-5929 AALAAGSEEAGGAEE
+5929 SE
-5944 ALVPLP
+5944 
-5950 RTGPLPLSFAQ
+5950 
-5961 ARLWLLDRLAP
+5961 
-5972 GNPFYNLGSAI
+5972 
-5983 HLGRRLRYDLFSAA
+5983 
-5997 VGTVVARHESLR
+5997 
-6009 TSFGEHDREP
+6009 
-6019 TQTIHG
+6019 
-6025 DVGVRPRQIDLAGLA
+6025 
-6040 APAAEALRLG
+6040 
-6050 SLQLAQPFDLGR
+6050 
-6062 PPLLRLWLVR
+6062 
-6072 LGAAEDALL
+6072 
-6081 YAIHHIVSDA
+6081 
-6091 WSLGLLVAEI
+6091 
-6101 TASYAALAA
+6101 
-6110 GRAPELPALPVQY
+6110 
-6123 ADFAAWQRSWLAE
+6123 
-6136 GELARQ
+6136 
-6142 LDYWRGRLAG
+6142 
-6152 APGTELPTDRP
+6152 
-6163 RPAVSSYRGRGL
+6163 
-6175 RTAVG
+6175 
-6180 PGLAAGVARIARGA
+6180 
-6194 QASPFMVLLAAFQAV
+6194 
-6209 VVRYGAGEDVV
+6209 
-6220 LGTPIANRRRREVER
+6220 
-6235 LIGFFVNTLVLR
+6235 
-6247 TDLAGDPSFAEALAR
+6247 
-6262 TKETALG
+6262 
-6269 AFAYQ
+6269 
-6274 DMPFE
+6274 
-6279 RLVEELSPRR
+6279 
-6289 DLARNPFFQ
+6289 
-6298 LMFNL
+6298 
-6303 INTPA
+6303 
-6308 AEGASR
+6308 
-6314 RDGAGEPPDTADR
+6314 
-6327 PALDVQPATALF
+6327 
-6339 DLQIYLIEAPDAF
+6339 
-6352 HLYWEYA
+6352 
-6359 SDLFEEAT
+6359 
-6367 IRRLGRAYE
+6367 
-6376 SLIEGAVARPEGK
+6376 
-6389 LSDLPLLSAPER
+6389 
-6401 AELLATGTGPSAAGG
+6401 
-6416 GGPVHERIAAQALRT
+6416 
-6431 PAAVAVIAGTDA
+6431 
-6443 LTYAELQERA
+6443 
-6453 DRLARRL
+6453 
-6460 RRLGIGVESRV
+6460 
-6471 GIAVER
+6471 
-6477 SLALPVATLGVLGAG
+6477 
-6492 ASYVPLDPAYPAER
+6492 
-6506 LAYMAA
+6506 
-6512 DSGLAAVIASDDL
+6512 
-6525 ADPERFAGYASIAV
+6525 
-6539 LIHPDGSIDGG
+6539 
-6550 EDAPFAAADTA
+6550 
-6561 AQNLAYTIY
+6561 
-6570 TSGSTGLP
+6570 
-6578 KGVELS
+6578 
-6584 HGALA
+6584 
-6589 NFLDAMIERP
+6589 
-6599 GLDAQDVLVAVTSL
+6599 DVLVAVTSL

-6643 ALLGDLLAR
+6643 ALLGDLLTR
-6652 SGATVLQAT
+6652 SGATILQAT

-6689 PALAAELRGKVGTL
+6689 PALASDLRAKVGTL

-6711 TAVWSTVDEVGAGPI
+6711 TAVWSAVDEVGAGPI

-6740 NAYGGLLPAGAS
+6740 DAYGGLLPAGAS

-6775 RFLPDVYSRQPGAR
+6775 RFLPDAYSGQPGAR

-6795 LARRM
+6795 LSRRM
-6800 PDGRFQCLGRIDTQV
+6800 PDGRFECLGRIDTQV
-6815 KVRGFRIELGEVE
+6815 KVRGFRIELGEIE

-6842 IARAG
+6842 VARAG
-6847 EAGAEHELV
+6847 KPGAEHELV
-6856 AYFVARDG
+6856 AYFVAQDG
-6864 DHGGEIATAELRA
+6864 DQGGEIATAELRA
-6877 HLKERLPDYMVPAQF
+6877 HLKERLPDYMVPAWF
-6892 VRLDALPMTPNGKV
+6892 VRLDALPMTPNGKI
-6906 DRKTLPDPSREARGG
+6906 DRKALPDPSRGARGG
-6921 AGGELPGTEMEIQVA
+6921 AGGELPGTEIEIQVA
-6936 AVWRQVLHLES
+6936 AVWREVLHLES
-6947 VGLDDNFFDLG
+6947 VGLDDDFFDLG
-6958 GHSLVALKVQAQL
+6958 GHSLMALKVQAQL
-6971 ELLLGRTVELVAL
+6971 ELLLGRTVELVTL

-6995 ALEPKGAAE
+6995 ALEPKGTA
-7004 VDSKRSSVLVPIQPL
+7004 VDSPRSSVLVPIQPA
-7019 GTRAPLF
+7019 GGRTPLF
-7026 VLPPLGGTVY
+7026 VLPPIGGTVY

-7061 DQEPI
+7061 NEEPI
-7066 DDFEALAE
+7066 DDLEAMAE

-7079 IAPVRRAGAP
+7079 IAPVRRAGEP

-7096 LGGLLVFEM
+7096 MGGLLVFEM
-7105 ARQLAARGEQMG
+7105 ARQLVARGEKVG
-7117 MAALLDTAG
+7117 MAALLDTTVAL
-7126 GSATAIDDR
+7126 ADVAIDDR
-7135 AALVAMVHMLT
+7135 APLVAMVHMLT

-7177 ISTEGVSRDRIAR
+7177 ISTEGVSRERIAR
-7190 LRRVIEANLRA
+7190 LRRVIEANLKA
-7201 RAGYREQTYSGSLLF
+7201 RAGYRERTYGGQLLF

-7226 PDRPETSWL
+7226 LDRPETAWF
-7235 PLAAGGVEVHDVPGD
+7235 PLAEGGVEVHDVPGD